1 MHKKTFLLIFY
12 IVFTSFSL
20 IAQEVGVESL
30 EDKLKKTEDP
40 REKMAIFF
48 HLSEK
53 YAATNSQKSSLN
65 AHQAYSIAL
74 DLGDD
79 NMAAK
84 AAYKNAEGFAQ
95 QKKYSEAKYRYNRGK
110 ERALHGN
117 DLIFAIK
124 CLERMADMAKFEG
137 KTREVNSFHQQAEEL
152 RQKGQEVLVAV
163 VSNAT
168 PSFVNKAVPVNEGE
182 MNALREEYRKQTEQ
196 LERDRLRLNEEINLL
211 RSEKASLNTTM
222 NYLRQREQTLSEQ
235 TQQAQQIIAFKNL
248 QLSSV
253 KIEKEELSRLT
264 DRKQKLVESMRSEYA
279 LDSIVYAQEKQEQ
292 KARLQRADYFRNV
305 LLLVLLSAATIG
317 FLLLRRYRTNIKQK
331 KVLVEKN
338 GIIENERQRSDELLL
353 NILPVAISEELK
365 MQGKAKARRYETASV
380 MFTDF
385 KSFTKISEQLTPEQL
400 VNELDNYFKAFDFII
415 SQYGLEK
422 IKTIGDAYMCA
433 SGLSDRA
440 STPLNMVRA
449 ALEIQEYLSDIK
461 QDKMRSGEPYF
472 EGRIGIHTGHVV
484 AGVVGVKK
492 FAYDIWGDTVNIA
505 ARLQETCE
513 TGFVNISES
522 TFSEIRYNF
531 ECRYRGKLHAKNK
544 GEIDMYYV
552 GKALK

>member
-1 MHKKTFLLIFY
+1 MLKKTIFLLFY
-12 IVFTSFSL
+12 IIFQSFCL
-20 IAQEVGVESL
+20 NAQETGVEAL
-30 EDKLKKTEDP
+30 EDKLKKTEEP
-40 REKMAIFF
+40 REKMLIFF
-48 HLSEK
+48 QIAEK
-53 YAATNSQKSSLN
+53 YAATNPQKSSLN

-84 AAYKNAEGFAQ
+84 AAYRNAEGYSQ

-110 ERALHGN
+110 ESALHGN
-117 DLIFAIK
+117 DLTFAVK

-137 KTREVNSFHQQAEEL
+137 KTHEVNSYHQQAEEL
-152 RQKGQEVLVAV
+152 RRKGQEVLVAG
-163 VSNAT
+163 VSSIT
-168 PSFVNKAVPVNEGE
+168 PSFVNKAPPVTELD
-182 MNALREEYRKQTEQ
+182 MNNLREEYRKQAEQ
-196 LERDRLRLNEEINLL
+196 LERDRLRLNDEINLL

-222 NYLRQREQTLSEQ
+222 NYLRQREQSLSEQ

-253 KIEKEELSRLT
+253 TIEKEELSRLT

-279 LDSIVYAQEKQEQ
+279 LDSVVYAQEKQDQ
-292 KARLQRADYFRNV
+292 KAKLERANYLRNI
-305 LLLVLLSAATIG
+305 LLVVLLSSAVIG
-317 FLLLRRYRTNIKQK
+317 FLLLRRYRANIKQK
-331 KVLVEKN
+331 RDLEDKN

-365 MQGKAKARRYETASV
+365 TQGKAKARRYETASV

-400 VNELDNYFKAFDFII
+400 VHELDSYFKAFDFII

-461 QDKMRSGEPYF
+461 QEKIRTGEPYF
-472 EGRIGIHTGHVV
+472 EARIGINTGQVV

-492 FAYDIWGDTVNIA
+492 FAYDVFGDTVNIA
-505 ARLQETCE
+505 ARMQETCE
-513 TGFVNISES
+513 SGCVNISES
-522 TFSEIRYNF
+522 TFKEIRYNF

-544 GEIDMYYV
+544 GEIEMYYV
-552 GKALK
+552 LKAI

>member
-1 MHKKTFLLIFY
+1 MLKKTILLLFY
-12 IVFTSFSL
+12 IIFQSFCL
-20 IAQEVGVESL
+20 TAQETGVEAL
-30 EDKLKKTEDP
+30 EDKLKKMEEP
-40 REKMAIFF
+40 REKMLIFF
-48 HLSEK
+48 QIAEK
-53 YAATNSQKSSLN
+53 YAATNPQKSSLN

-84 AAYKNAEGFAQ
+84 AAYRNAEGYSQ

-110 ERALHGN
+110 ESALHGN
-117 DLIFAIK
+117 DLTFAVK

-137 KTREVNSFHQQAEEL
+137 KTHEVNSYHQQAEEL
-152 RQKGQEVLVAV
+152 RRKGQEVLVAG
-163 VSNAT
+163 VSSIT
-168 PSFVNKAVPVNEGE
+168 PSFVNKAPPVNELE
-182 MNALREEYRKQTEQ
+182 MNNLREEYRKQAEQ
-196 LERDRLRLNEEINLL
+196 LERDRLRLNDEINLL

-222 NYLRQREQTLSEQ
+222 NYLRQREQSLSEQ

-253 KIEKEELSRLT
+253 TIEKEELSRLT

-279 LDSIVYAQEKQEQ
+279 LDSVVYAQEKQDQ
-292 KARLQRADYFRNV
+292 KAKLERANYLRNI
-305 LLLVLLSAATIG
+305 LLVVLLSSAVIG
-317 FLLLRRYRTNIKQK
+317 FLLLRRYRANIKQK
-331 KVLVEKN
+331 RDLEDKN

-365 MQGKAKARRYETASV
+365 TQGKAKARRYETASV

-400 VNELDNYFKAFDFII
+400 VHELDSYFKAFDFII

-461 QDKMRSGEPYF
+461 QEKIRTGEPYF
-472 EGRIGIHTGHVV
+472 EARIGINTGQVV

-492 FAYDIWGDTVNIA
+492 FAYDVFGDTVNIA
-505 ARLQETCE
+505 ARMQETCE
-513 TGFVNISES
+513 SGCVNISES
-522 TFSEIRYNF
+522 TFKEIRYNF

-544 GEIDMYYV
+544 GEIEMYYV
-552 GKALK
+552 LKAI

>member
-1 MHKKTFLLIFY
+1 MLKKTIFLLFY
-12 IVFTSFSL
+12 IIFQSFCL
-20 IAQEVGVESL
+20 NAQETGVEAL
-30 EDKLKKTEDP
+30 EDKLKKTEEP
-40 REKMAIFF
+40 REKMLIFF
-48 HLSEK
+48 QIAEK
-53 YAATNSQKSSLN
+53 YAATNPQKSSLN

-84 AAYKNAEGFAQ
+84 AAYRNAEGYSQ

-110 ERALHGN
+110 ESALHGN
-117 DLIFAIK
+117 DLTFAVK

-137 KTREVNSFHQQAEEL
+137 KTHEVNSYHQQAEEL
-152 RQKGQEVLVAV
+152 RRKGQEVLVAG
-163 VSNAT
+163 VSSIT
-168 PSFVNKAVPVNEGE
+168 PSFVNKAPPVNELE
-182 MNALREEYRKQTEQ
+182 MNNLREEYRKQAEQ
-196 LERDRLRLNEEINLL
+196 LERDRLRLNDEINLL

-222 NYLRQREQTLSEQ
+222 NYLRQREQSLSEQ

-253 KIEKEELSRLT
+253 TIEKEELSRLT

-279 LDSIVYAQEKQEQ
+279 LDSVVYAQEKQDQ
-292 KARLQRADYFRNV
+292 KAKLERANYLRNI
-305 LLLVLLSAATIG
+305 LLVVLLSSAVIG
-317 FLLLRRYRTNIKQK
+317 FLLLRRYRANIKQK
-331 KVLVEKN
+331 RDLEDKN

-365 MQGKAKARRYETASV
+365 TQGKAKARRYETASV

-400 VNELDNYFKAFDFII
+400 VHELDSYFKAFDFII

-461 QDKMRSGEPYF
+461 QEKIRTGEPYF
-472 EGRIGIHTGHVV
+472 EARIGINTGQVV

-492 FAYDIWGDTVNIA
+492 FAYDVFGDTVNIA
-505 ARLQETCE
+505 ARMQETCE
-513 TGFVNISES
+513 SGCVNISES
-522 TFSEIRYNF
+522 TFKEIRYNF

-544 GEIDMYYV
+544 GEIEMYYV
-552 GKALK
+552 LKAI

>member
-1 MHKKTFLLIFY
+1 MLKKTIFLLFY
-12 IVFTSFSL
+12 IIFQSFCL
-20 IAQEVGVESL
+20 NAQETGVEAL
-30 EDKLKKTEDP
+30 EDKLKKMEEP
-40 REKMAIFF
+40 REKMLIFF
-48 HLSEK
+48 QIAEK
-53 YAATNSQKSSLN
+53 YAATNPQKSSLN

-79 NMAAK
+79 NIAAK
-84 AAYKNAEGFAQ
+84 AAYRNAEGYSQ

-110 ERALHGN
+110 ESALHGN
-117 DLIFAIK
+117 DLTFAVK

-137 KTREVNSFHQQAEEL
+137 KTHEVNSYHQQAEEL
-152 RQKGQEVLVAV
+152 RRKGQEVLVAG
-163 VSNAT
+163 VSSIT
-168 PSFVNKAVPVNEGE
+168 PSFVNKAPPVNELE
-182 MNALREEYRKQTEQ
+182 MNNLREEYRKQAEQ
-196 LERDRLRLNEEINLL
+196 LERDRLRLNDEINLL

-222 NYLRQREQTLSEQ
+222 NYLRQREQSLSEQ

-253 KIEKEELSRLT
+253 TIEKEELSRLT

-279 LDSIVYAQEKQEQ
+279 LDSVVYAQEKQDQ
-292 KARLQRADYFRNV
+292 KAKLERANYLRNI
-305 LLLVLLSAATIG
+305 LLVVLLSSAVIG
-317 FLLLRRYRTNIKQK
+317 FLLLRRYRANIKQK
-331 KVLVEKN
+331 RDLEDKN

-365 MQGKAKARRYETASV
+365 TQGKAKARRYETASV

-400 VNELDNYFKAFDFII
+400 VHELDSYFKAFDFII

-461 QDKMRSGEPYF
+461 QEKIRTGEPYF
-472 EGRIGIHTGHVV
+472 EARIGINTGQVV

-492 FAYDIWGDTVNIA
+492 FAYDVFGDTVNIA
-505 ARLQETCE
+505 ARMQETCE
-513 TGFVNISES
+513 SGCVNISES
-522 TFSEIRYNF
+522 TFKEIRYNF

-544 GEIDMYYV
+544 GEIEMYYV
-552 GKALK
+552 LKAI